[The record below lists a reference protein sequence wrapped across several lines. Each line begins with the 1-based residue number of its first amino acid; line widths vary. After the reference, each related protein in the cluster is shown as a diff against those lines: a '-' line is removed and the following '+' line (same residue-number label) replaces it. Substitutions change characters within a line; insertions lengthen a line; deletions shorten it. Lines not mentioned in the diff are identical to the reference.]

1 MYVNVASSVSNP
13 KPKTAFLPPR
23 MRQMHRLNALMPL
36 SRTSVMGQ
44 SSMFGRPVVNKS
56 FLGLHAPSVALK
68 MSLNAE
74 PEDQECFHGNST
86 SPSQCGEVGGE
97 KLQPVRVE
105 AMFSRLNIKDADRA
119 LLPEIDREVSKALIK
134 SNYAPVS
141 EEVTQHQ
148 LAVMGTIPRELS
160 GLYVRNG
167 PNLDE
172 DVVRHIFLGKGML
185 HGVRIENGEAKKYLN
200 RYVDTGTDRVQDG
213 LSNVALIYFNQKL
226 LSLGE
231 IGLPQEID
239 LANLSTIGPYDFDGT
254 LKINVG
260 AHPKI
265 ADDGSLYG
273 IGNDIF
279 KRPSLSYFKVDSAGQ
294 LQSVVSIDSRPAR
307 MVHDFA
313 ITDNYA
319 IFYDLPVEFDM
330 LSAAV
335 NGVRGLFGMDQDLPF
350 RWNERGISR
359 LGIRGKDDV
368 KETTTWIDIPQTF
381 IFHTVNAFE
390 QEGKVVLD
398 VVSYEHFFKAGAD
411 DLSEPGKLTRYII
424 DLNDKKVSIQSME
437 HQMIE
442 FPQINPKYVGKPY
455 RYSYSLK
462 TNAMC
467 PNGIMKYDLEQGQYQ
482 TICFKP
488 HHCPGEFV
496 FVAAKEGCDEDDG
509 YLMGYVY
516 DDEKKSSALWIFDA
530 QSFGQEPLAIVD
542 VGVRIPAGFHGLWV
556 GDEQVQKSL
565 SAATNSEAN
574 PMDKLA
580 DKMPLESTVVSKSLA
595 SSDPMRGDIK
605 GPEAMAIS
613 RFANSLPRPV
623 IEQVN
628 VFALARFKA
637 NNPKFSE
644 QCEQMKQHLASLGDQ
659 SLFAL
664 SQWIAFPE
672 YYREIIHLAED
683 GINNGPV
690 STIQAA
696 GAHGGLYKHNKEIRS
711 TFHGPALTTAQNIIQ
726 AKGQCRIAVMGS
738 GIGRDATDFLEWV
751 MDKDP
756 DAIKKMKL
764 DLFDLSP
771 SFIDGAAFEV
781 PRVQHELGL
790 TELGLTGTAYERIST
805 LQAGQ
810 YEPQSQ
816 SVNQHQIGYSNPNA
830 VIENIRLKDISAD
843 DFIESLESEGFD
855 QYDLVFCPYVFH
867 EMPEANIKSTMANLK
882 KMSGKPVIFMQ
893 DMDYEEKMARYQRD
907 GLKGQLGSLFYS
919 GIFAATEPF
928 VMSPPSTEIKALL
941 QQYGTVTELP
951 QSETTRKEA
960 SIQAFKIEPN

>member
-1 MYVNVASSVSNP
+1 MYINVASSVSNQ

-23 MRQMHRLNALMPL
+23 LRHSHRLNALQPL
-36 SRTSVMGQ
+36 SRSNVMGQ
-44 SSMFGRPVVNKS
+44 SSMFGRPVVNKG

-68 MSLNAE
+68 MSANAE
-74 PEDQECFHGNST
+74 PEDQECFLGNG
-86 SPSQCGEVGGE
+86 PNPCEGGDPQ
-97 KLQPVRVE
+97 KLQPVRVD
-105 AMFSRLNIKDADRA
+105 ALLSRLQIKSDGRSQSVDGDIPLSSS
-119 LLPEIDREVSKALIK
+119 LLR
-134 SNYAPVS
+134 SNYAPVT
-141 EEVTQHQ
+141 EELIQHQ
-148 LAVMGTIPRELS
+148 LTVTGSIPKDLS

-172 DVVRHIFLGKGML
+172 DLVRHFFLGKGML
-185 HGVRIENGEAKKYLN
+185 HGVRIENGEAKNYLN
-200 RYVDTGTDRVQDG
+200 RYVDTGSDRVQDG
-213 LSNVALIYFNQKL
+213 LSNVALLYFNQKL

-239 LANLSTIGPYDFDGT
+239 LIDLSTIGPYDFDGD

-265 ADDGSLYG
+265 VADGSLYG
-273 IGNDIF
+273 IGNDIL
-279 KRPSLSYFKVDSAGQ
+279 KRPSLSYFKVNPYGKLESIIP
-294 LQSVVSIDSRPAR
+294 IDSQPAR

-313 ITDNYA
+313 ITENYA
-319 IFYDLPVEFDM
+319 LFYDLPVEFDM
-330 LSAAV
+330 LSAGL
-335 NGVRGLFGMDQDLPF
+335 NGIRGLLGMEQDLPF
-350 RWNERGISR
+350 RWNERGLSR
-359 LGIRGKDDV
+359 LGIRARDDV
-368 KETTTWIDIPQTF
+368 SGATTWIEIPPTF

-398 VVSYEHFFKAGAD
+398 VVNYEHFFKKSGED
-411 DLSEPGKLTRYII
+411 FSEPGRLTRYTI
-424 DLNDKKVSIQSME
+424 DLDDNTVSIQSMG
-437 HQMIE
+437 HQVIE
-442 FPQINPKYVGKPY
+442 FPQINPDYVGRPN
-455 RYSYSLK
+455 RYAYSLK
-462 TNAMC
+462 ANEMC

-496 FVAAKEGCDEDDG
+496 FVAAKEGRDEDDG

-542 VGVRIPAGFHGLWV
+542 VGVRIPAGFHGLWI
-556 GDEQVQKSL
+556 GDEQVQKPL
-565 SAATNSEAN
+565 SAATDSEAN
-574 PMDKLA
+574 PMGEFVT
-580 DKMPLESTVVSKSLA
+580 KMPLESTVVSKSLA
-595 SSDPMRGDIK
+595 SADPKRADNK

-664 SQWIAFPE
+664 SQWIAFPG
-672 YYREIIHLAED
+672 YYKEIIHLAED

-696 GAHGGLYKHNKEIRS
+696 GAHGGLYKHNKEVRS

-756 DAIKKMKL
+756 NAIKKMKL

-781 PRVQHELGL
+781 SRVQKELGL
-790 TELGLTGTAYERIST
+790 TEVDSTGAAYERIST

-843 DFIESLESEGFD
+843 DFIESLESERFD
-855 QYDLVFCPYVFH
+855 QYDIVLCPYVFH

-882 KMSGKPVIFMQ
+882 KMPGKPVIFMQ

-928 VMSPPSTEIKALL
+928 VKSPPSTEIKALL
-941 QQYGTVTELP
+941 EQYGAVTELP
-951 QSETTRKEA
+951 QSEVTRKEA
-960 SIQAFKIEPN
+960 SIQAFKIEPD